1 MNPRTRKI
9 IDNQIWEYLET
20 LGSEAGS
27 STISAEKAYLKLYR
41 IAQIA
46 TEIRIERLEVRSSQR
61 FDGT

>member
-46 TEIRIERLEVRSSQR
+46 TEIRIEVDRR
-61 FDGT
+61 